1 MVLVFAS
8 FHVAVRRLIQHVHT
22 QYSEGAVQTHIVI
35 IAVIT
40 EDCEMNLTFIEG
52 MARFHRLLVIENI

>member
-22 QYSEGAVQTHIVI
+22 QYSEGAVQTHVI

-40 EDCEMNLTFIEG
+40 EDCEVRDEPDI
-52 MARFHRLLVIENI
+52 H

>member
-8 FHVAVRRLIQHVHT
+8 FHVAIRRLIQHVHT

-40 EDCEMNLTFIEG
+40 EDCEVRDEPDI
-52 MARFHRLLVIENI
+52 H

>member
-8 FHVAVRRLIQHVHT
+8 FHVAVRRLIQHVHIP

-35 IAVIT
+35 IALIT
-40 EDCEMNLTFIEG
+40 EDCEVRDEPDI
-52 MARFHRLLVIENI
+52 H